1 MFINEDFSKDT
12 IEKRKGLFER
22 SKESLGEGKFAK
34 GVYNRLIIRDRSP
47 RLENAEEEDS
57 NVWDV
62 KVKERKLLIWSKGAK

>member
-22 SKESLGEGKFAK
+22 SKKSLGEEKFAK
-34 GVYNRLIIRDRSP
+34 GVCNRLIIRDRSP

-57 NVWDV
+57 NV
-62 KVKERKLLIWSKGAK
+62 

>member
-1 MFINEDFSKDT
+1 MLFLYKVRKLCTTGILINEDFSKDT

-22 SKESLGEGKFAK
+22 SKESLGEGKFVK

-57 NVWDV
+57 NV
-62 KVKERKLLIWSKGAK
+62 